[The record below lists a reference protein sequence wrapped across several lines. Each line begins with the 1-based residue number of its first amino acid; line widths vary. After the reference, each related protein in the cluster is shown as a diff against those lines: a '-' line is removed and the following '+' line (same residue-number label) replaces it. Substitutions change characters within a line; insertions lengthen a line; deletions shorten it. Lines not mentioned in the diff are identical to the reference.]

1 MRKEFPMTYKTGT
14 IHEFMAWT
22 KQVVQEPEAGK
33 NVPKQWFDTADTAIQ
48 SKSSEP
54 SAEAM
59 VKLLSQENIAVLQA
73 IGQQQPTSL
82 KQLALMTK
90 RKESNLSRTLKK
102 FEQAGIIA
110 FSAGEGK
117 AKVPH
122 LIANRVRLE
131 IDLTGT
137 HSTMMIEP
145 RSPQ

>member
-1 MRKEFPMTYKTGT
+1 MTYKTGT
-14 IHEFMAWT
+14 IREFMAWT
-22 KQVVQEPEAGK
+22 KQVVQEPEAGQ
-33 NVPKQWFDTADTAIQ
+33 NVPKQWFDSSETAIQ
-48 SKSSEP
+48 SMSSEI

-59 VKLLSQENIAVLQA
+59 VKLLSRENIAVLQA

-102 FEQAGIIA
+102 FEQAGIVS

-117 AKVPH
+117 AKIPH

-131 IDLTGT
+131 IDLTRA
-137 HSTMMIEP
+137 HSAMSIEQ
-145 RSPQ
+145 RSL

>member
-1 MRKEFPMTYKTGT
+1 MTYKTGT

-22 KQVVQEPEAGK
+22 KQVVQDPEAGQ
-33 NVPKQWFDTADTAIQ
+33 NVPKQWFDSSETAIQ
-48 SKSSEP
+48 SMSSKI

-102 FEQAGIIA
+102 FEQAGIVS

-131 IDLTGT
+131 IDLTGA
-137 HSTMMIEP
+137 HSAMSIEQ

>member
-1 MRKEFPMTYKTGT
+1 MTYKTGT

-22 KQVVQEPEAGK
+22 KQVVQDPGAGQD
-33 NVPKQWFDTADTAIQ
+33 VPKQWLDSSETAIQ
-48 SKSSEP
+48 SMSSEI

-82 KQLALMTK
+82 KQLALMTN

-102 FEQAGIIA
+102 FEQAGIIS

-117 AKVPH
+117 AKSPH

-131 IDLTGT
+131 IDLTRA
-137 HSTMMIEP
+137 HSAMSIEQ
-145 RSPQ
+145 RTPQ

>member
-1 MRKEFPMTYKTGT
+1 MTYKTGT

-22 KQVVQEPEAGK
+22 KQVVQDPGAGQ
-33 NVPKQWFDTADTAIQ
+33 NVPKQWFD
-48 SKSSEP
+48 SSETAVQSMSSSEI

-102 FEQAGIIA
+102 FEQAGIVS

-131 IDLTGT
+131 IDLTGA
-137 HSTMMIEP
+137 HSAMSIEQ
-145 RSPQ
+145 RTPQ

>member
-1 MRKEFPMTYKTGT
+1 MTYKTGT

-82 KQLALMTK
+82 KQLALM
-90 RKESNLSRTLKK
+90 SRTLKK